1 MKRIAAVMMGLI
13 LLMAVVSFGQVNIPL
28 PESGVVKGTIDS
40 IDGSKLVVTHRV
52 GDHGSLQTTF
62 VLNSDTKKE
71 GNLKKGTFALV
82 VYKTENNQKV
92 ATRVKAE

>member
-71 GNLKKGTFALV
+71 GNLKTGTYV
-82 VYKTENNQKV
+82 IVYYKNENNQKI
-92 ATRVKAE
+92 ATLVKAK